1 MKRKHI
7 ILAVLLL
14 STIIY
19 SCKKNAVQEIA
30 GPVSGAQV
38 KFFNF
43 ALNGPSVN
51 FYANDLK
58 ISAVTSATGAEFATG
73 TNYSLVFPAT
83 NNYAVLA
90 PGTYNFKSL
99 IPSTATAD
107 ANRVI
112 STLNKSVEI
121 GKYYSLYTCGLYNTT
136 AKTTDAFILED
147 ALPAIDTSTA
157 YVRFV
162 HVSYNANP
170 FDFIMKNTTTLV
182 EIPVAS
188 NIAFKTGSAYVKVP
202 SGVYDLILRYPNT
215 TTNVVV
221 RTGVGLVKAN
231 TYSFSLRGDIT
242 IPYTAATTVVNRP
255 FIDNTPNR

>member
-19 SCKKNAVQEIA
+19 SCEKNAVQEIA

-51 FYANDLK
+51 FYANDKK
-58 ISAVTSATGAEFATG
+58 ISAVTSATGAESATG

-83 NNYAVLA
+83 NNYAVIV
-90 PGTYNFKSL
+90 PGTYNLKSVV
-99 IPSTATAD
+99 PSTATAN
-107 ANRVI
+107 ANTVI
-112 STLNKSVEI
+112 SSLSKTIED
-121 GKYYSLYTCGLYNTT
+121 GKFYSLYTCGLYNAT
-136 AKTTDAFILED
+136 ARTSDAFILED
-147 ALPAIDTSTA
+147 ALPPIDTSTA

-170 FDFIMKNTTTLV
+170 LNFIMKNTTTLV
-182 EIPVAS
+182 ETTVAT
-188 NIAFKTGSAYVKVP
+188 NVAFKTGSAYFKIP
-202 SGVYDLILRYPNT
+202 SGIYDLILRYPGNAT
-215 TTNVVV
+215 PVVI
-221 RTGVGLVKAN
+221 RTA
-231 TYSFSLRGDIT
+231 
-242 IPYTAATTVVNRP
+242 VV
-255 FIDNTPNR
+255 

>member
-7 ILAVLLL
+7 ILAVILL

-19 SCKKNAVQEIA
+19 SCKKNAVQEIS

-51 FYANDLK
+51 FYANNLK
-58 ISAVTSATGAEFATG
+58 ISAVTSATGVEFASG

-83 NNYAVLA
+83 NNYAVIA
-90 PGTYNFKSL
+90 PGTYNL
-99 IPSTATAD
+99 
-107 ANRVI
+107 
-112 STLNKSVEI
+112 KSVTPTTAAVNPNTIISSLSKNIED
-121 GKYYSLYTCGLYNTT
+121 GKFYSLYTCGLYNTT
-136 AKTTDAFILED
+136 AKTSDAFILDD
-147 ALPAIDTSTA
+147 ALPPIDTSTA

-182 EIPVAS
+182 ETTVAT
-188 NIAFKTGSAYVKVP
+188 NVAFKTGSAYAKVP

-215 TTNVVV
+215 TTPIVI
-221 RTGVGLVKAN
+221 RTAVGLVKAN

-242 IPYTAATTVVNRP
+242 IPYTAAATVVNRP